1 MPYYQ
6 ILKQRRLDLNLSVQ
20 DIAIQTRLKPEYVR
34 AIEENNLDVF
44 SDDFSYVRYFVH
56 GYCDAIGVRW
66 DMIRD
71 EVDATISAYASARDQ
86 ALAQAQMRMIES
98 VKPIRAD
105 EKTARKN
112 RRRRKSTAFKK
123 SAGRLSRNLSWGRQ
137 NKLAKLII
145 VVTACAVVFL
155 AGFSYFSRSSARKM
169 IEAQEQER
177 QAKLQEQEATTQ
189 RMADELKNRK
199 ESNAP
204 APEQPAPTWL
214 PVTFTYNTYTGLWQ
228 IDGLDASNPVL
239 HFEITPAYWEYVSLY
254 FNDQPVFSDSISSLF
269 TYDLNVAAGGT
280 LCLGFSSLESAG
292 TVTINGTTLDE
303 GAIVEEED
311 GSAAVYFLVP
321 AITDQPAE
329 AQEGY

>member
-98 VKPIRAD
+98 VRPVRTD
-105 EKTARKN
+105 EKTARKK
-112 RRRRKSTAFKK
+112 RRRRKSSSFAK
-123 SAGRLSRNLSWGRQ
+123 SAGRISRNLFWGQR
-137 NKLAKLII
+137 NKLARLII
-145 VVTACAVVFL
+145 IVSACAIVLL
-155 AGFSYFSRSSARKM
+155 AGFSYFSRSSAQRM
-169 IEAQEQER
+169 IEAQNIAHQEKLKEQE
-177 QAKLQEQEATTQ
+177 ETTQ
-189 RMADELKNRK
+189 RLADDLKNRK
-199 ESNAP
+199 QGDEP
-204 APEQPAPTWL
+204 APEQSAPSYL
-214 PVTFTYNTYTGLWQ
+214 PVSLDYNTYTGLWE
-228 IDGLDASNPVL
+228 INGLDASNPVL
-239 HFEITPAYWEYVSLY
+239 HFEITPAAWENVSLY
-254 FNDQPVFSDSISSLF
+254 YNDQPVFSDSISSLF
-269 TYDLNVAAGGT
+269 AYDLNVADGGT
-280 LCLGFSSLESAG
+280 LRLGFSSLETAG
-292 TVTINGTTLDE
+292 SVSINGTVLDE

-311 GSAAVYFLVP
+311 GSAAVYFDVP
-321 AITDQPAE
+321 VLSEQPAE
-329 AQEGY
+329 ETEGA